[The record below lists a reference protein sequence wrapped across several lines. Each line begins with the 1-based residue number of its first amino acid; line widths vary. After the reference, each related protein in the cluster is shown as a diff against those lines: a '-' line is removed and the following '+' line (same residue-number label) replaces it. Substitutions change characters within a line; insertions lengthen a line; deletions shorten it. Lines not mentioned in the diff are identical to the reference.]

1 MNRSTLVYIYACICI
16 YIYILV
22 CSCAYPCTDEC
33 GSDVKVGLVV
43 KLIGGKVWI
52 TNSITRANEMW
63 ARSPRLALS
72 RRTLH
77 YPKVIWTKVGI
88 NVGTI
93 VEVGTISA
101 YLSLSKKGFG
111 PTFAKL
117 AFCEV
122 ELVQFRAMWALS
134 EVNWA
139 QNWTKWALSKVDLEQ
154 NLTKWTLSGTQIKR
168 RGRCRGQIWPKIKQS
183 GHCRSQ
189 IWTNIW

>member
-1 MNRSTLVYIYACICI
+1 MYRNIYI

-77 YPKVIWTKVGI
+77 YPKVIW
-88 NVGTI
+88 
-93 VEVGTISA
+93 
-101 YLSLSKKGFG
+101 SKNGMW
-111 PTFAKL
+111 ARSSKL
-117 AFCEV
+117 A
-122 ELVQFRAMWALS
+122 LS
-134 EVNWA
+134 R
-139 QNWTKWALSKVDLEQ
+139 
-154 NLTKWTLSGTQIKR
+154 LTFHY
-168 RGRCRGQIWPKIKQS
+168 KQK
-183 GHCRSQ
+183 
-189 IWTNIW
+189 IWTNICKVDVLRSGIGPISSNVGLIGSELGPKMNKVGITETGFGTKFDKVDTIGHPT

>member
-1 MNRSTLVYIYACICI
+1 MSHRGRRYREAFYDI

-77 YPKVIWTKVGI
+77 YLKVIWTTIGI
-88 NVGTI
+88 HVGTI

-101 YLSLSKKGFG
+101 YLSLSKNK
-111 PTFAKL
+111 
-117 AFCEV
+117 
-122 ELVQFRAMWALS
+122 
-134 EVNWA
+134 
-139 QNWTKWALSKVDLEQ
+139 
-154 NLTKWTLSGTQIKR
+154 
-168 RGRCRGQIWPKIKQS
+168 
-183 GHCRSQ
+183 
-189 IWTNIW
+189 IWTNICKVDVLRSGFGQISSNVGLIGSELGPKLNKVGTIESGFGTKFDKVDTIRHPN